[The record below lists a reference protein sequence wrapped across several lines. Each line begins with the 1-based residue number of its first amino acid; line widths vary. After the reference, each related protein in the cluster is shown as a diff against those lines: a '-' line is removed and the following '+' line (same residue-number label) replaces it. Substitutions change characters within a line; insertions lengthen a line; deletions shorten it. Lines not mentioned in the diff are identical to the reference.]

1 MAKESVF
8 LGTSAAEMNPN
19 PFCKCEVC
27 QTGREAQE
35 ARLRSA
41 FWLDETM
48 VIDFGP
54 DVAAASLVYHAPLCE
69 VEHVLITHT
78 HEDHF
83 DSAAFSVMTMSAIK
97 KPIQFYVSEEA
108 LDWINKLIALEKHV
122 PGTFGYMLDYLQNSS
137 RIQFN
142 TMKTYESYELSGKM
156 VIPLKTNHPG
166 YGDGE
171 FGFNYLIRW
180 ERGNWLYASDSG
192 RYPEENFEYLKAYV
206 KEHGPL
212 DTVIFEGTYGNDD
225 TYNGKSHMSARLLVG
240 EMQKYI
246 DFGLFHENTRI
257 YITHI
262 NPVQT
267 FTAEQYQEYLREQI
281 RANIMIARD
290 GMRI

>member
-1 MAKESVF
+1 MTKKSIF

-27 QTGREAQE
+27 KREWDNQE
-35 ARLRSA
+35 GRLRSA

-54 DVAAASLVYHAPLCE
+54 DVAAAALVYHAPLCDL
-69 VEHVLITHT
+69 EHVLITHT

-83 DSAAFSVMTMSAIK
+83 DSAAFSVMTMTTTE
-97 KPIQFYVSEEA
+97 KPICFYLSKEG
-108 LDWINKLIALEKHV
+108 LDWVNKLMELEKGV
-122 PGTFGYMLDYLQNSS
+122 PGTFGYMLDYLQSCN
-137 RIQFN
+137 RVKLQ
-142 TMKTYESYELSGKM
+142 TLKLYESYELSGKI
-156 VIPLKTNHPG
+156 VTPLKTNHPG
-166 YGDGE
+166 YGTNE

-192 RYPEENFEYLKAYV
+192 RYPEENFEFLEAYV
-206 KEHGPL
+206 KEHGAL
-212 DTVIFEGTYGNDD
+212 DTVIFEGTSGSDD
-225 TYNGKSHMSARLLVG
+225 GYNGRSHMSARLLVG
-240 EMQKYI
+240 EIQKYM
-246 DFGLFHENTRI
+246 DYGLFHNDTRV

-267 FTAEQYQEYLREQI
+267 FTAKQYQEYLKERVNV
-281 RANIMIARD
+281 NITIARD

>member
-27 QTGREAQE
+27 ERERVNQE
-35 ARLRSA
+35 GRLRSA

-54 DVAAASLVYHAPLCE
+54 DIAAASVVYHAPLCE
-69 VEHVLITHT
+69 LEHVLITHT

-83 DSAAFSVMTMSAIK
+83 DSAAFSVMTMSGIE
-97 KPIQFYVSEEA
+97 KPIHFYLTEEG
-108 LDWINKLIALEKHV
+108 LDWTQKLIVLEKHV
-122 PGTFGYMLDYLQNSS
+122 PGTFGYMLDYLQSCN
-137 RIQFN
+137 RIQLH
-142 TMKTYESYELSGKM
+142 TMKAYEAYELSGKT
-156 VIPLKTNHPG
+156 VVPLKTNHPG
-166 YGDGE
+166 YGVGE
-171 FGFNYLIRW
+171 FGFNYLISW

-192 RYPEENFEYLKAYV
+192 RYPEENFEYLREYV
-206 KEHGPL
+206 KKYGAL

-225 TYNGKSHMSARLLVG
+225 SYNGKSHMSARLLVG
-240 EMQKYI
+240 EIQKYI

-267 FTAEQYQEYLREQI
+267 FTAEQYQKYLRE
-281 RANIMIARD
+281 RVDANITIARD